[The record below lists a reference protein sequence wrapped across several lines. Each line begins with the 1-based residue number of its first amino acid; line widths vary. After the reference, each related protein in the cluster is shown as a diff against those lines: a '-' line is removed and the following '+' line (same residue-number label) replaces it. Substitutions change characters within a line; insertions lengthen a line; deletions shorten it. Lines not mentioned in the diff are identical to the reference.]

1 MMTPPPNLPPMI
13 RTDADNPFA
22 NHTMRV
28 RVPETIARIQACTA
42 DYPKS
47 TLIALDKLSERI
59 RNNES
64 ISMINRLSPDYNLW
78 LDSFEPRRGE
88 TWLNTIWF
96 FAETFFYRKIIQYT
110 RWWETGRDPFASIKQ
125 EEYQSEALWT
135 LLTEAL
141 NLEGS
146 IEQRLTRLLHL
157 DLWGNRID
165 LSFAASLEHGTTVA
179 DDDLL
184 VDDTPR
190 AIVQLIHGQGIVH
203 LITDNTGTELAM
215 DLALVDTLLDGITDK
230 VALHLKMHPTFVS
243 DATPGDVWDFINLL
257 VTRGERFTTLGERL
271 KSAIHDGRLQLLPGL
286 FWNSSRLLWELP
298 DNLDDLFQTARL
310 VMIKGD
316 ANYRRMVGDALWEPS
331 TPFKDV
337 VSYFPAPLLALRT
350 LKSDPIVGLP
360 QSVAEKLD
368 TVDERW
374 RLNGKRGV
382 IQFAPNK

>member
-13 RTDADNPFA
+13 RTNAANPFA

-28 RVPETIARIQACTA
+28 RVPETIARIQECNP

-59 RNNES
+59 RSNEP

-88 TWLNTIWF
+88 TWLNTVWF

-110 RWWETGRDPFASIKQ
+110 RWWETGRDPFRLIKQ

-135 LLTEAL
+135 LLEETL

-146 IEQRLTRLLHL
+146 IEKRLTRLLHY

-165 LSFAASLEHGTTVA
+165 LSFAASLEHGTAVA

-184 VDDTPR
+184 VDDSPA
-190 AIVQLIHGQGIVH
+190 AIVQLIYGQGVVH
-203 LITDNTGTELAM
+203 LVTDNTGTELAM
-215 DLALVDTLLDGITDK
+215 DLALVDALLDGITNK

-257 VTRGERFTTLGERL
+257 VARGGRFTTLGERL

-286 FWNSSRLLWELP
+286 YWNSSRLLWELP
-298 DNLDDLFQTARL
+298 DNLYDLFQTARL

-316 ANYRRMVGDALWEPS
+316 ANYRRMVGDALWESS
-331 TPFKDV
+331 TPLTDV

-360 QSVAEKLD
+360 QGVAEKLD
-368 TVDERW
+368 IVDERW

-382 IQFAPNK
+382 IQFSANK